1 METLSSKDTH
11 HIPLSLHTMTTQIL
25 WQYFASISKA
35 YFCYDN
41 QIPIFVCTISMSK
54 KKCSSI
60 RSFISNS
67 WFKSNLIWLGNE
79 HVAMLSSGSTEVV
92 WPVPHFNV
100 DRQFCVPL
108 APTCTY
114 NPLSVLFQ
122 WLLSVIISYTT
133 LHDNTSAFGLT
144 AKRIARTCYSPYHG
158 RCAGRQRMNNSLR
171 NTKNRLNRTE
181 TMHSTLCFDITT
193 LLAWLPYLH
202 PHA

>member
-1 METLSSKDTH
+1 MLSVLEWDWWLCRSTLSCFALPSKRLLAEGT
-11 HIPLSLHTMTTQIL
+11 ITELSCVVYYKIVQIL
-25 WQYFASISKA
+25 S
-35 YFCYDN
+35 
-41 QIPIFVCTISMSK
+41 T
-54 KKCSSI
+54 
-60 RSFISNS
+60 
-67 WFKSNLIWLGNE
+67 FKSNLIWLGDE